1 MTISVM
7 NYTNKFCEIYGSSII
22 NNDEFFSNIVVR
34 KTNSLLLSIEKD
46 INELKLRKDHITV
59 KEIDFMVHILT
70 KLSFISRINLIKA
83 MNDIKRKDF
92 KFSKEIR
99 NSKYI
104 IDYTLKNIVKIL
116 IESKN
121 DIDLYN
127 RAFLLNND
135 IISHTNRVFFT
146 MIKFIK
152 YYNNCIDNNIVSDIR
167 QNFKNKYL
175 KYYKSVLK
183 KFNINNNIN
192 KLEDVYKYG
201 LRELFRKEIVEI
213 AIASFW
219 HDIANITPDYS
230 PNSDDEYYA
239 SKGYSYLKYFIN
251 YGDNISLIV
260 GMHNEY
266 FGYGNGIFLDYY
278 NSINNSEPNYII
290 SFDYED
296 VLRLGSISYFPSK
309 ILEIADLF
317 DHLVYKYN
325 EPNSS
330 KVLEYIREDYLNK
343 EVKVDPI
350 IFDIFSS
357 FVYSQNKLIA

>member
-116 IESKN
+116 IESEN

-127 RAFLLNND
+127 RAIFLNND
-135 IISHTNRVFFT
+135 IIDSLNVDDKNRVGFRFL
-146 MIKFIK
+146 K
-152 YYNNCIDNNIVSDIR
+152 NNGISIVKKHDIDALYKLDL
-167 QNFKNKYL
+167 NKIYEL
-175 KYYKSVLK
+175 NDKILGFCSTFYVA
-183 KFNINNNIN
+183 IN
-192 KLEDVYKYG
+192 KLYSSLYEFKFDEIPNSFGFDLQCFLAKYPNFEENDIKIVNLSRFKKISLSHYQKTLDEY
-201 LRELFRKEIVEI
+201 LREIHLPKILRSIWPCVVDKNNNLIYFPRFQENYQIR
-213 AIASFW
+213 
-219 HDIANITPDYS
+219 HDIFNIDIKNFLTT
-230 PNSDDEYYA
+230 
-239 SKGYSYLKYFIN
+239 F
-251 YGDNISLIV
+251 
-260 GMHNEY
+260 NEE
-266 FGYGNGIFLDYY
+266 ILD
-278 NSINNSEPNYII
+278 
-290 SFDYED
+290 
-296 VLRLGSISYFPSK
+296 
-309 ILEIADLF
+309 
-317 DHLVYKYN
+317 
-325 EPNSS
+325 
-330 KVLEYIREDYLNK
+330 
-343 EVKVDPI
+343 
-350 IFDIFSS
+350 
-357 FVYSQNKLIA
+357 